1 MTLCTIFDGIHFP
14 FINDV
19 YFYCWYILFDICK
32 ERYMNALILWGFVT
46 QFIEINV
53 NKDSR
58 IPNEWSE
65 LHQPTCRKIKKQ
77 FGRAKR
83 AENLKKFTFYIKFS
97 KICKVRL
104 FILFSSK

>member
-1 MTLCTIFDGIHFP
+1 MAHCTIFDGIYFP

-32 ERYMNALILWGFVT
+32 ERYMNATILWGFVK

-53 NKDSR
+53 NKFSI

-65 LHQPTCRKIKKQ
+65 LHVEKK
-77 FGRAKR
+77 K
-83 AENLKKFTFYIKFS
+83 
-97 KICKVRL
+97 
-104 FILFSSK
+104 